1 MKYKEVIQK
10 NREELIKELAGN
22 KKKIQEIQFK
32 EAVGNSKNIKEI
44 KALKKDNARIL
55 TCLNNTK

>member
-10 NREELIKELAGN
+10 NKEELLKELAGN
-22 KKKIQEIQFK
+22 KKKMQEIKFR
-32 EAVGNSKNIKEI
+32 EAVGNSKNIKEV